1 MQLRNI
7 TIALSLFTALFT
19 GSAAQAQTLSQE
31 VPVGVQA
38 SSDAPDNQDPYAGVD
53 FMEHSHGFRMGYGY
67 INVKADENE
76 NLTTP
81 SLFVLG
87 YEVNQRLIG
96 GEAVD
101 IIFAEVLAISGMNQG
116 LFIPTGNFLIGA
128 EFNQTFRASA
138 GMHVSPLSTTGDLVH
153 MIASMGYSVDAGRFN
168 LPIDI
173 AWIPDTDPDRNHW
186 RGFAT
191 VGVNW

>member
-7 TIALSLFTALFT
+7 TTALSLLTALFA
-19 GSAAQAQTLSQE
+19 GSAAQAQTQVSEIPAGIQE
-31 VPVGVQA
+31 P
-38 SSDAPDNQDPYAGVD
+38 DAPDNQDPYSDIPV
-53 FMEHSHGFRMGYGY
+53 MEHSHGFRMGYGL
-67 INVKADENE
+67 IANVKANE
-76 NLTTP
+76 TLTTP

-101 IIFAEVLAISGMNQG
+101 IIFAEVLAVSGMNQG

-128 EFNQTFRASA
+128 EFNQTLRASA

-153 MIASMGYSVDAGRFN
+153 MIASIGYSVDAGRFN

-173 AWIPDTDPDRNHW
+173 AWIPDTDPKRNHW

>member
-7 TIALSLFTALFT
+7 TIALSLLTALFT
-19 GSAAQAQTLSQE
+19 GGVAQAQTLQE
-31 VPVGVQA
+31 SEA
-38 SSDAPDNQDPYAGVD
+38 DRLDPYAGVD
-53 FMEHSHGFRMGYGY
+53 FMEHSHGFRMGYGF
-67 INVKADENE
+67 IANIKKGENE
-76 NLTTP
+76 RLKTP

-153 MIASMGYSVDAGRFN
+153 MIASMGYSMDAGRFN

-173 AWIPDTDPDRNHW
+173 AWIPDTDPDRNNW

>member
-7 TIALSLFTALFT
+7 TVALSLLTALFAT
-19 GSAAQAQTLSQE
+19 STAQAQTLS
-31 VPVGVQA
+31 P
-38 SSDAPDNQDPYAGVD
+38 SDPPDSADPYSEVD
-53 FMEHSHGFRMGYGY
+53 FIEHSHGFRMGYGH
-67 INVKADENE
+67 IRNVDTDESE
-76 NLTTP
+76 HLKTP

-128 EFNQTFRASA
+128 EINQTFRASA
-138 GMHVSPLSTTGDLVH
+138 GMHVSPLSPTGDLVH
-153 MIASMGYSVDAGRFN
+153 MIASIGYSVDAGRFN

-173 AWIPDTDPDRNHW
+173 AWIPDTDPDRAND
-186 RGFAT
+186 RAFAT

>member
-7 TIALSLFTALFT
+7 TVALSLLTALFT
-19 GSAAQAQTLSQE
+19 GSAVQAQTLSQ
-31 VPVGVQA
+31 
-38 SSDAPDNQDPYAGVD
+38 SDPPDNQDPYAGVD

-67 INVKADENE
+67 IANIKKGDNE
-76 NLTTP
+76 LLTTP

-128 EFNQTFRASA
+128 EINQTFRASA

-173 AWIPDTDPDRNHW
+173 AWIPDTDPERNNW